1 MLKNRYYKIIIIL
14 LLAYLISV
22 LTLTFTDINNNLSV
36 KLNLQK
42 KILDTAEESPASK
55 PDLSGETFALDY
67 HYDHRALLCYLLL
80 GFLVFGQILTCF
92 RPEHAENKENNIS
105 KKRRENSPGKNTG
118 EI

>member
-1 MLKNRYYKIIIIL
+1 MLKHRYYRIIVIL
-14 LLAYLISV
+14 LIAYLLSV
-22 LTLTFTDINNNLSV
+22 LTLTFADINNNLSV

-42 KILDTAEESPASK
+42 KILDSAEDNSAVKPGLSEETPA
-55 PDLSGETFALDY
+55 ADY

-105 KKRRENSPGKNTG
+105 KKRMENSPGENTG